1 MARGSG
7 AYDDLAVHVRQSA
20 KARAAIVIIVGG
32 NKGNGCSVQKE
43 TGLALSLPA
52 LLRKLADDI
61 EADTDAN
68 EGR

>member
-7 AYDDLAVHVRQSA
+7 AYDDLAVHVRETA
-20 KARAAIVIIVGG
+20 KARAAIVIVLGG

-43 TGLALSLPA
+43 VGLVLPLPA

-61 EADTDAN
+61 ESDTSGT
-68 EGR
+68 E